1 MRTKLLLAGLTMA
14 VAIPATALAQYDPGC
29 VQNQD
34 NRAAG
39 TVMGAIGTVMLYR
52 RGKRAEAL
60 AIGGAL
66 IGGAIAGRHDR
77 GAGVVI
83 GGVTGAVAGNAIAGA
98 NGPQCAPGYYYP
110 GPPPGSGF
118 WGGAPTGVHE
128 RIDFMQDR
136 INRSA
141 SQGWISPRETDA
153 ANRELNFIRS
163 EDSRLHYQDGG
174 ELRPEDRDY
183 LQGRLDS
190 LSQRLHWAQNAGY

>member
-1 MRTKLLLAGLTMA
+1 VANKEIPKMRTKLLLAGLTMA

-39 TVMGAIGTVMLYR
+39 TVMG
-52 RGKRAEAL
+52 